1 VVFFISVGLL
11 YVSHVLGYFLGAVAY
26 GVSRAIVSVVIGHT
40 IIHLGIFKDPNM
52 NLFLGKIGQFFT
64 VSTQDIWTITHNI
77 SHHTYVFT
85 PDDIQTNYGWKRTQ
99 PWIKQKNP
107 SLQRYQHYY
116 IWILYCFGSFVWITQ
131 DLFESINELFITRR
145 NRIGL
150 PSSVWTRISNV
161 VICAFTLTTSSFL
174 PFFFHDAWWAAIL
187 AVTSTVIT
195 STLVVFQI
203 VVNHEQEIVLEP
215 LRATEYPDKIDYGLH
230 QLNTSANFASTSN
243 FWIQFGGGLN
253 LQIEHH
259 LFPSIHY
266 FHYPAIREIVKQV
279 VKEQGHRYLEFD
291 TMWDA
296 IVNHYKGVKLGSTT
310 DKDFMAMY
318 FSKSR

>member
-1 VVFFISVGLL
+1 M
-11 YVSHVLGYFLGAVAY
+11 Y
-26 GVSRAIVSVVIGHT
+26 GVARAVVSVVIGHT
-40 IIHLGIFKDPNM
+40 IIHFAIFKDPQM
-52 NLFLGKIGQFFT
+52 NLFFVKFGQWFT

-77 SHHTYVFT
+77 SHHTFVFT

-107 SLQRYQHYY
+107 GLQRYQHYY
-116 IWILYCFGSFVWITQ
+116 IWILYCFGAFVWISQ
-131 DLFESINELFITRR
+131 DLFESISELFITRR

-150 PSSVWTRISNV
+150 PSPIITRITNV
-161 VICAFTLTTSSFL
+161 VVCVFSLFTSTFL
-174 PFFFHDAWWAAIL
+174 PYFYHDAGWATLL
-187 AVTSTVIT
+187 AVTSTIIT
-195 STLVVFQI
+195 SVLVVFQI
-203 VVNHEQEIVLEP
+203 VVNHEEEVVMEP
-215 LRATEYPDKIDYGLH
+215 LRTTEYPDKIDWGLH
-230 QLNTSANFASTSN
+230 QLNTSVNFAPTSN
-243 FWIQFGGGLN
+243 FWIQIGGGLN
-253 LQIEHH
+253 LQVEHH

-279 VKEQGHRYLEFD
+279 VKEQGLKYHEFD

-296 IVNHYKGVKLGSTT
+296 IVNHYKGVKLGASA